1 MRLGQIESNKQIVA
15 AIFEG
20 ELARRIPNHTLRDL
34 IRRSEEESVPLTALA
49 IKLADSHAE
58 VAVPTIPIQ
67 PSEVWGCG
75 CSYEA
80 SAAFRDAER
89 GTREGLYAYVYTS
102 TRPEVFFKGT
112 ARVCVGPGQPIGI
125 RSDSRSTSPEPELA
139 VVLGSGGKILGY
151 TIANDVSASD
161 IERENPL
168 FIPQS
173 KIFTGCCA
181 LGPVIVTA
189 DQLPDLY
196 NLSISCTVKRGG
208 KTIFSGATS
217 TARLARKIEDIVVFL
232 LRSNPVPAGSVLM
245 TGTGIIVSG
254 EAALVP
260 GDIVSIKIPEIGE
273 LWNVAKSV

>member
-1 MRLGQIESNKQIVA
+1 MKLGQIEHKKQIVA
-15 AIFEG
+15 AIFQG
-20 ELARRIPNHTLRDL
+20 KLARPIPKYTLLDL
-34 IRRSEEESVPLTALA
+34 IRRSEAESVPLTELA
-49 IKLADSHAE
+49 VKLADQRSEA
-58 VAVPTIPIQ
+58 ATPTIPIY

-75 CSYEA
+75 CTYKS
-80 SAAFRDAER
+80 SAAYRDAER

-125 RSDSRSTSPEPELA
+125 RSDSRLTVAEPELA
-139 VVLGSGGKILGY
+139 VVLGSGGEIIGY

-161 IERENPL
+161 IEKENPL
-168 FIPQS
+168 FLPQS

-189 DQLPDLY
+189 DELPDPF
-196 NLSISCTVKRGG
+196 NLNISCTIKRGG
-208 KTIFSGATS
+208 KTVFSDETS
-217 TARLARKIEDIVVFL
+217 TSRFSRKIEDVVVYL

-245 TGTGIIVSG
+245 TGTGIITS
-254 EAALVP
+254 EAALAP

-273 LWNVAKSV
+273 LSNVAKLV